1 MRMYDLIKKKR
12 DNLENT
18 REELAEIISGYVE
31 GRIPDY
37 QVSAWLMAVY
47 FNHLS
52 SRERYDLTEI
62 MAESGDKIELKKL
75 EGIKVDKHSTGGVGD
90 KVTLIIGPIVASL
103 GLTFAKLSGRGLG
116 HTGGTIDKLESIPGY
131 RTSLS
136 EDEFIDIVKKHG
148 IAIAGQTGKIAPA
161 DKKLYALR
169 DVTATVDEISLIAS
183 SIMSKKLSIGSDLII
198 LDVKTGDGAFM
209 KEVSEAAALA
219 EAMIDIG
226 KRHRRIMGAIVSDM
240 NQPLGKAVG
249 NSLEVK
255 ESIETLKG
263 EGPDDLSEICK
274 TISSRMLQL
283 AKNID
288 KDKADEMVNNVIKS
302 GEAMKKFEEFVIA
315 QGGTPEIRNKGI
327 KILPVAKNQDC
338 LRSNKTGYI
347 KGIQTENIGRAS
359 MLLGAGRVRK
369 EDNIDPSVGIVVEK
383 KIGDY
388 VEKGDSLA
396 AIYFNNKEKYSEPA
410 KLMEDS
416 FEITEGY
423 VEKQQLIYKIY

>member
-1 MRMYDLIKKKR
+1 
-12 DNLENT
+12 
-18 REELAEIISGYVE
+18 
-31 GRIPDY
+31 
-37 QVSAWLMAVY
+37 
-47 FNHLS
+47 
-52 SRERYDLTEI
+52 
-62 MAESGDKIELKKL
+62 MAESGDRIDLSKL
-75 EGIKVDKHSTGGVGD
+75 DGIKVDKHSTGGVGD
-90 KVTLIIGPIVASL
+90 KVTLIIGPVAASL

-136 EDEFIDIVKKHG
+136 EKEFIEIVKKHG
-148 IAIAGQTGKIAPA
+148 VAVVGQTGKIAPA

-169 DVTATVDEISLIAS
+169 DVTATIDEISLIAS

-198 LDVKTGDGAFM
+198 LDVKTGNGAFI
-209 KEVSEAAALA
+209 KNVSEAIVLT

-226 KRHRRIMGAIVSDM
+226 KRHGKIMGAIVSDM

-255 ESIETLKG
+255 EAIETLKG
-263 EGPDDLSEICK
+263 EGPEDLSKICK
-274 TISSRMLQL
+274 TITSRMLQL
-283 AKNID
+283 AKNIE
-288 KDKADEMVNNVIKS
+288 KVKADEMIDNVIDS

-315 QGGTPEIRNKGI
+315 QGGTSEIRNKGS
-327 KILPVAKNQDC
+327 KVLPEAENKGSVY
-338 LRSNKTGYI
+338 SSKTGYI
-347 KGIQTENIGRAS
+347 KYIQTENIGHAS

-369 EDNIDPSVGIVVEK
+369 EDSIDPSVGIVIEK

-396 AIYFNNKEKYSEPA
+396 TIFFNDREKYKESV
-410 KLMEDS
+410 KLIKDS
-416 FEITEGY
+416 FEVSNKH

>member
-12 DNLENT
+12 DNEENT
-18 REELAEIISGYVE
+18 REELAEIINGYVE

-52 SRERYDLTEI
+52 PEERYNLTEI
-62 MAESGDKIELKKL
+62 MAESGDRIDLSKL
-75 EGIKVDKHSTGGVGD
+75 DGIKVDKHSTGGVGD
-90 KVTLIIGPIVASL
+90 KVTLIIGPIAATL

-136 EDEFIDIVKKHG
+136 EKEFIEIVKKHG
-148 IAIAGQTGKIAPA
+148 VAVVGQTGRIAPA

-198 LDVKTGDGAFM
+198 LDVKTGNGAFM
-209 KEVSEAAALA
+209 KNVSEAIVLA

-226 KRHRRIMGAIVSDM
+226 KRHGKIMGAIVSDM

-249 NSLEVK
+249 NSVEVK
-255 ESIETLKG
+255 EAIETLKG
-263 EGPDDLSEICK
+263 EGPEDLSKICK
-274 TISSRMLQL
+274 IITSRMLQL
-283 AKNID
+283 AKSVE
-288 KDKADEMVNNVIKS
+288 KVKADEMIDNVIDS
-302 GEAMKKFEEFVIA
+302 GEALKKFQEFVIA
-315 QGGTPEIRNKGI
+315 QGGTSEIRNKGS
-327 KILPVAKNQDC
+327 KVLPEAE
-338 LRSNKTGYI
+338 NKESVYSSKSGYI
-347 KGIQTENIGRAS
+347 KYIQTENIGHAS
-359 MLLGAGRVRK
+359 MLLGAGRLRK
-369 EDNIDPSVGIVVEK
+369 EDSIDPSVGIVIEK

-396 AIYFNNKEKYSEPA
+396 TIFFNDIEKYKESV
-410 KLMEDS
+410 KLIKDS
-416 FEITEGY
+416 FEVSNEH

>member
-12 DNLENT
+12 DNEENT
-18 REELAEIISGYVE
+18 REELAEIINGYVE

-52 SRERYDLTEI
+52 PEERYNLTEI
-62 MAESGDKIELKKL
+62 MAESGDRIDLSKL
-75 EGIKVDKHSTGGVGD
+75 DGIKVDKHSTGGVGD
-90 KVTLIIGPIVASL
+90 KVTLIIGPVAASL

-136 EDEFIDIVKKHG
+136 EKEFIEIVKKHG
-148 IAIAGQTGKIAPA
+148 VAVVGQTGKIAPA

-198 LDVKTGDGAFM
+198 LDVKTGNGAFI
-209 KEVSEAAALA
+209 KNVSEAIVLT

-226 KRHRRIMGAIVSDM
+226 KRHGKIMGAIVSDM

-249 NSLEVK
+249 NSVEVK
-255 ESIETLKG
+255 EAIETLKG
-263 EGPDDLSEICK
+263 EGPEDLSKICK
-274 TISSRMLQL
+274 IITSRMLQL
-283 AKNID
+283 AKSIE
-288 KDKADEMVNNVIKS
+288 KVKADEMIDNVIDS
-302 GEAMKKFEEFVIA
+302 GEALKKFQEFVIA
-315 QGGTPEIRNKGI
+315 QGGTSEIRNKGS
-327 KILPVAKNQDC
+327 KVLPEAENKGSVY
-338 LRSNKTGYI
+338 SSKTGYI
-347 KGIQTENIGRAS
+347 KYIQTENIGHAS
-359 MLLGAGRVRK
+359 MLLGAGRLRK
-369 EDNIDPSVGIVVEK
+369 EDSIDPSVGIVIEK

-396 AIYFNNKEKYSEPA
+396 TIFFNDIEKYKESV
-410 KLMEDS
+410 KLIKDS
-416 FEITEGY
+416 FEVSNKH

>member
-1 MRMYDLIKKKR
+1 MYDLIKKKR
-12 DNLENT
+12 DNEENT
-18 REELAEIISGYVE
+18 REELAEIINGYVE

-52 SRERYDLTEI
+52 PEERYNLTEI
-62 MAESGDKIELKKL
+62 MAESGDRIDLSKL
-75 EGIKVDKHSTGGVGD
+75 DGIKVDKHSTGGVGD
-90 KVTLIIGPIVASL
+90 KVTLIIGPIAASL

-136 EDEFIDIVKKHG
+136 EKEFIEIVKKHG
-148 IAIAGQTGKIAPA
+148 VAVVGQTGRIAPA

-198 LDVKTGDGAFM
+198 LDVKTGNGAFM
-209 KEVSEAAALA
+209 KNVSEAIVLA

-226 KRHRRIMGAIVSDM
+226 KRHGKIMGAIVSDM

-249 NSLEVK
+249 NSVEVK
-255 ESIETLKG
+255 EAIETLKG
-263 EGPDDLSEICK
+263 EGPEDLSKICK
-274 TISSRMLQL
+274 IITSRMLQL
-283 AKNID
+283 AKSIE
-288 KDKADEMVNNVIKS
+288 KVKADEMIDNVIDS
-302 GEAMKKFEEFVIA
+302 GEALKKFQEFVIA
-315 QGGTPEIRNKGI
+315 QGGTSEIRNKGS
-327 KILPVAKNQDC
+327 KVLPEAE
-338 LRSNKTGYI
+338 NKESVYSSKSGYI
-347 KGIQTENIGRAS
+347 KYIQTENIGHAS
-359 MLLGAGRVRK
+359 MLLGAGRLRK
-369 EDNIDPSVGIVVEK
+369 EDSIDPSVGIVIEK

-396 AIYFNNKEKYSEPA
+396 TIFFNDIEKYKESV
-410 KLMEDS
+410 KLIKDS
-416 FEITEGY
+416 FEVSNEH

>member
-1 MRMYDLIKKKR
+1 MYDLIKKKR
-12 DNLENT
+12 DNEENT
-18 REELAEIISGYVE
+18 REELAEIINGYVE

-52 SRERYDLTEI
+52 PEERYNLTEI
-62 MAESGDKIELKKL
+62 MAESGDRIDLSKL
-75 EGIKVDKHSTGGVGD
+75 DGIKVDKHSTGGVGD
-90 KVTLIIGPIVASL
+90 KVTLIIGPIAATL

-136 EDEFIDIVKKHG
+136 EKEFIEIVKKHG
-148 IAIAGQTGKIAPA
+148 VAVVGQTGRIAPA

-198 LDVKTGDGAFM
+198 LDVKTGNGAFM
-209 KEVSEAAALA
+209 KNVSEAIVLA

-226 KRHRRIMGAIVSDM
+226 KRHGKIMGAIVSDM

-249 NSLEVK
+249 NSVEVK
-255 ESIETLKG
+255 EAIETLKG
-263 EGPDDLSEICK
+263 EGPEDLSKICK
-274 TISSRMLQL
+274 IITSRMLQL
-283 AKNID
+283 AKSIE
-288 KDKADEMVNNVIKS
+288 KVKADEMIDNVIDS
-302 GEAMKKFEEFVIA
+302 GEALKKFQEFVIA
-315 QGGTPEIRNKGI
+315 QGGTSEIRNKGS
-327 KILPVAKNQDC
+327 KVLPEAE
-338 LRSNKTGYI
+338 NKESVYSSKSGYI
-347 KGIQTENIGRAS
+347 KYIQTENIGHAS
-359 MLLGAGRVRK
+359 MLLGAGRLRK
-369 EDNIDPSVGIVVEK
+369 EDSIDPSVGIVIEK

-396 AIYFNNKEKYSEPA
+396 TIFFNDIEKYKESV
-410 KLMEDS
+410 KLIKDS
-416 FEITEGY
+416 FEVSNEH

>member
-1 MRMYDLIKKKR
+1 MYDLIKKKR
-12 DNLENT
+12 DNEENT
-18 REELAEIISGYVE
+18 REELAEIINGYVE

-52 SRERYDLTEI
+52 PEERYNLTEI
-62 MAESGDKIELKKL
+62 MAESGDRIDLSKL
-75 EGIKVDKHSTGGVGD
+75 DGIKVDKHSTGGVGD
-90 KVTLIIGPIVASL
+90 KVTLIIGPVAASL

-136 EDEFIDIVKKHG
+136 EKEFIEIVKKHG
-148 IAIAGQTGKIAPA
+148 VAVVGQTGKIAPA

-169 DVTATVDEISLIAS
+169 DVTATIDEISLIAS

-198 LDVKTGDGAFM
+198 LDVKTGNGAFM
-209 KEVSEAAALA
+209 KNVSEAIVLT

-226 KRHRRIMGAIVSDM
+226 KRHGKIMGAIVSDM

-255 ESIETLKG
+255 EAIETLKG
-263 EGPDDLSEICK
+263 EGPEDLSKICK
-274 TISSRMLQL
+274 TITSRMLQL
-283 AKNID
+283 AKNIE
-288 KDKADEMVNNVIKS
+288 KVKADEMIDNVIDS

-315 QGGTPEIRNKGI
+315 QGGTSEIRNKGS
-327 KILPVAKNQDC
+327 KVLPEAENKGSVY
-338 LRSNKTGYI
+338 SSKTGYI
-347 KGIQTENIGRAS
+347 KYIQTENIGHAS

-369 EDNIDPSVGIVVEK
+369 EDSIDPSVGIVIEK

-396 AIYFNNKEKYSEPA
+396 TIFFNDREKYKESV
-410 KLMEDS
+410 KLIKDS
-416 FEITEGY
+416 FEVSNKH